1 MVHIRQEN
9 FIILKCFQTFIFHV
23 FGIIAEIGSCSSIVT
38 SEIGVMKS
46 GVSRVKERNHKI
58 SKILGDFEPILN
70 FAVTFKKEVSKSSTP
85 KNNHQ

>member
-1 MVHIRQEN
+1 MEHIRLEN
-9 FIILKCFQTFIFHV
+9 FIMLKCFQTFIFHV
-23 FGIIAEIGSCSSIVT
+23 FGITAVIGSSSSIVN
-38 SEIGVMKS
+38 SEGVMKS

-58 SKILGDFEPILN
+58 SKTLGDFEPILN